1 MLLVSIHPL
10 HILTYRNLLNPVMGY
25 SVTLLV
31 LAIMASVRGAPKVWT
46 GTVRDTNLF
55 GADNKKNGPEVEK
68 AQFAQTTSVT
78 TTAVPTPSPTPY
90 HVQGQAPSPVPTPYA
105 GQV

>member
-1 MLLVSIHPL
+1 
-10 HILTYRNLLNPVMGY
+10 MGY

-55 GADNKKNGPEVEK
+55 GAGRQKNGPEMEK
-68 AQFAQTTSVT
+68 AQFVQATSVT
-78 TTAVPTPSPTPY
+78 TTVVPTPSPSPY
-90 HVQGQAPSPVPTPYA
+90 HSPGQAPGPVPAPYA

>member
-1 MLLVSIHPL
+1 
-10 HILTYRNLLNPVMGY
+10 MGY

-31 LAIMASVRGAPKVWT
+31 LAIMASVRGVPKVWT

-55 GADNKKNGPEVEK
+55 DADNKKNGPEMEK
-68 AQFAQTTSVT
+68 AQFAQASSVT
-78 TTAVPTPSPTPY
+78 TTVVPTPSPTPY
-90 HVQGQAPSPVPTPYA
+90 HAQGQAPGPVPAPYV